1 MELELGQLD
10 RRYESLRTRSARRE
24 RRLLSSLSEIG
35 QQTPILV
42 VRDASPSVSMSASV
56 AAERWVL
63 VDGYKRVRALKR
75 LGHDVVR
82 AAAWELGEVE
92 ALVLERALRG
102 GDAASAIEEGWLLRE
117 LMQRFGLGLEELA
130 RRFDRSRSWA
140 SRRLGLVTELP
151 AAVQEQ
157 VRAGAIGAHAA
168 MKYLVP
174 LARANASD
182 CEALGRTLG
191 KLRPTSRDVSE
202 LYAAYMAGNAV
213 VRERVVQQPGL
224 VLKARA
230 ELSRTGDKLSGV
242 EQLVHDLRVVASVA
256 RRAQRRLGEGA
267 LDGASEAERHR
278 AREECHEARFEME
291 RVARRFEQEAKEM
304 GHARSDD
311 QGGNSPPA

>member
-1 MELELGQLD
+1 MELEFGQLD

-42 VRDASPSVSMSASV
+42 VREVASASV
-56 AAERWVL
+56 NASTSVAMAAERWVV

-75 LGHDVVR
+75 LGQDVVR
-82 AAAWELGEVE
+82 AAAWELEEVE

-117 LMQRFGLGLEELA
+117 LMQRFGLGLDELA

-140 SRRLGLVTELP
+140 SRRLGLVTDLP
-151 AAVQEQ
+151 AQVQEQ

-182 CEALGRTLG
+182 CEALGRALG
-191 KLRPTSRDVSE
+191 KL
-202 LYAAYMAGNAV
+202 
-213 VRERVVQQPGL
+213 
-224 VLKARA
+224 
-230 ELSRTGDKLSGV
+230 
-242 EQLVHDLRVVASVA
+242 
-256 RRAQRRLGEGA
+256 
-267 LDGASEAERHR
+267 
-278 AREECHEARFEME
+278 
-291 RVARRFEQEAKEM
+291 
-304 GHARSDD
+304 
-311 QGGNSPPA
+311 

>member
-1 MELELGQLD
+1 MELEVGQLD

-42 VRDASPSVSMSASV
+42 VRDVENASGGVTG
-56 AAERWVL
+56 ERWVV

-75 LGHDVVR
+75 LGHDVVC
-82 AAAWELGEVE
+82 AAAWELGELE
-92 ALVLERALRG
+92 ALLLERALRG

-130 RRFDRSRSWA
+130 RRFDRSASWA
-140 SRRLGLVTELP
+140 SRRLGLVTDLP
-151 AAVQEQ
+151 ALVQEQ
-157 VRAGAIGAHAA
+157 VRGGAIGAHAA

-182 CEALGRTLG
+182 CETLGRALG
-191 KLRPTSRDVSE
+191 KLRPTSREVGE

-213 VRERVVQQPGL
+213 VRERVVQQPAL

-230 ELSRTGDKLSGV
+230 ELARASDKLSGV
-242 EQLVHDLRVVASVA
+242 EQLVHDLRVVASTA
-256 RRAQRRLGEGA
+256 RRAERRLGEGA
-267 LDGASEAERHR
+267 LDGASEAERQR
-278 AREECHEARFEME
+278 VREECHEARFEME
-291 RVARRFEQEAKEM
+291 RVARRFERESLETN
-304 GHARSDD
+304 HAGSDD
-311 QGGNSPPA
+311 KSCNSPPA